1 MARHT
6 LMQNTSAIALI
17 LMLVFIVV
25 KMGVMNHYKLA
36 NKLKLF
42 FFSLKS
48 LNKPQISGFDNVA
61 MRHYIRRSNL
71 INKMFYVML
80 AGLALLYVI
89 INAAVQ
95 R

>member
-1 MARHT
+1 MPRHT
-6 LMQNTSAIALI
+6 LTENTSAIVLI
-17 LMLVFIVV
+17 LTLVFIGV
-25 KMGVMNHYKLA
+25 KMVVMNHYNLS

-48 LNKPQISGFDNVA
+48 LSKPQISGFDNVA
-61 MRHYIRRSNL
+61 MRHYIRHSNI

>member
-25 KMGVMNHYKLA
+25 KMGVMNHYNLA

-48 LNKPQISGFDNVA
+48 LSKPQISGFDNVA